1 MVPAFVFVMTLF
13 LIYLCVIHGFLGLFE
28 YGYYATTLVLF
39 GVFSMLFILWI
50 AAFCNLVFGDAG
62 SMEQEQRLCKGEC
75 RVRCIQCGVMK
86 PLRAHHCSKCH
97 TCFAKMDHHCDAL
110 GVCVAL
116 RNNKVFVVFLAYSI
130 GMLFIYA
137 GSCAA
142 MIFIDQWESFP
153 HLLLMDALTGGTLG
167 VIVSALLA
175 EQIYHT
181 HSKEIENLVHG
192 YIDASLK
199 ALIKHSSLMWDET
212 QIITYL
218 TQENPDFGKSIAYI
232 IHDELRYL
240 RQDAKEILE
249 QFKYTKEFLS
259 YFHLDL
265 MKDKPSIKEKE

>member
-1 MVPAFVFVMTLF
+1 MWKGKLRKFRFVVPAFVFVMTLF

-175 EQIYHT
+175 EQIYHIFLGQT
-181 HSKEIENLVHG
+181 ALELRFRIPPVEPNKSKWERWVEVFGPPSVLWLLPITLS
-192 YIDASLK
+192 YDDAS
-199 ALIKHSSLMWDET
+199 AFQWERFRNAED
-212 QIITYL
+212 
-218 TQENPDFGKSIAYI
+218 GKS
-232 IHDELRYL
+232 
-240 RQDAKEILE
+240 K
-249 QFKYTKEFLS
+249 
-259 YFHLDL
+259 
-265 MKDKPSIKEKE
+265 